1 MRPAKGQSRS
11 LWPFFMPDI
20 CEPNTDSAGKIEYST
35 VSQRQNLLATELK
48 VKNNKPVAEEY
59 LPLMLGIVGA
69 IGVFP
74 FAIIRFLNEEYLIA
88 LLDTAIVIGLTGLSW
103 YLYKTHNVRVASVSL
118 ALLAVAGLLL
128 TNYMKGA
135 TQIFWIYPVLV
146 GVFFMI
152 ERREALLI
160 SLVAIGG
167 IAPII
172 IGKFDSFAL
181 VSIFVTV
188 SVTCALAYAFA
199 TITRGQR
206 DELIHLAT
214 KDPLTGVG
222 NRRALQQKLD
232 EAIATRQRTD
242 MDCSMLMLDLDH
254 FKQVNDQ
261 HGHAKG
267 DEILIK
273 ITELVGMRI
282 RVTDSIYRIGG
293 EEFVVVAENLNLENA
308 ARLAEQLRTI
318 VEAYELAADSA
329 VTISLGVAQ
338 HHAGESAEDWMS
350 RADNALYMAKHS
362 GRNRI
367 SRAA

>member
-1 MRPAKGQSRS
+1 MER
-11 LWPFFMPDI
+11 
-20 CEPNTDSAGKIEYST
+20 
-35 VSQRQNLLATELK
+35 K
-48 VKNNKPVAEEY
+48 VNNNKPAVEEY
-59 LPLMLGIVGA
+59 LPLMLGVVGA
-69 IGVFP
+69 VGVFP
-74 FAIIRFLNEEYLIA
+74 FAIIRFLNGEYLIA
-88 LLDTAIVIGLTGLSW
+88 LVDATLVIGLAGLSW
-103 YLYKTHNVRVASVSL
+103 YLYKTHKVRVASVSL
-118 ALLAVAGLLL
+118 ALLAVGGLLL

-135 TQIFWIYPVLV
+135 TQVFWIYPVLV

-160 SLVAIGG
+160 SLLAVGG
-167 IAPII
+167 LAPII
-172 IGKFDSFAL
+172 VHKFDSFTL
-181 VSIFVTV
+181 ISIFVTIT
-188 SVTCALAYAFA
+188 VTCALAYAFA

-206 DELIHLAT
+206 DELMQLAT

-222 NRRALQQKLD
+222 NRRALQKKLD
-232 EAIATRQRTD
+232 DAIATRHRTD
-242 MDCSMLMLDLDH
+242 INCSMLMLDLDH

-293 EEFVVVAENLNLENA
+293 EEFVIVAENLNLENA

-318 VEAYELAADSA
+318 VEAYELAAGSA
-329 VTISLGVAQ
+329 VTISVGVAQ

-350 RADNALYMAKHS
+350 RADNALYMAKHA

>member
-1 MRPAKGQSRS
+1 MER
-11 LWPFFMPDI
+11 
-20 CEPNTDSAGKIEYST
+20 
-35 VSQRQNLLATELK
+35 K
-48 VKNNKPVAEEY
+48 VNNNKPAVEEY
-59 LPLMLGIVGA
+59 LPLMLGVVGA
-69 IGVFP
+69 VGVFP
-74 FAIIRFLNEEYLIA
+74 FAIIRFLNGEYLIA
-88 LLDTAIVIGLTGLSW
+88 LVDATLVIGLAGLSW
-103 YLYKTHNVRVASVSL
+103 YLYKTHKVRVASVSL
-118 ALLAVAGLLL
+118 VLLAVAGLLL

-135 TQIFWIYPVLV
+135 TQVFWIYPVLV

-160 SLVAIGG
+160 SLLAVGG
-167 IAPII
+167 LAPII
-172 IGKFDSFAL
+172 VHKFDSFTL
-181 VSIFVTV
+181 VSILITIT
-188 SVTCALAYAFA
+188 VTCALAYAFA

-206 DELIHLAT
+206 DELMQLAT

-222 NRRALQQKLD
+222 NRRALQKKLD
-232 EAIATRQRTD
+232 DAIATRHRTD
-242 MDCSMLMLDLDH
+242 IACSMLMLDLDH

-293 EEFVVVAENLNLENA
+293 EEFVIVAENLNLENA

-318 VEAYELAADSA
+318 VEAYELAAGSA
-329 VTISLGVAQ
+329 VTISVGVAQ

-350 RADNALYMAKHS
+350 RADNALYMAKHA

>member
-1 MRPAKGQSRS
+1 M
-11 LWPFFMPDI
+11 
-20 CEPNTDSAGKIEYST
+20 T
-35 VSQRQNLLATELK
+35 VQATGSK
-48 VKNNKPVAEEY
+48 VNSNKPIVEEY

-74 FAIIRFLNEEYLIA
+74 FAIIRFLDGDYSMA
-88 LLDTAIVIGLTGLSW
+88 LLDTAIVVGMAGLSW
-103 YLYKTHNVRVASVSL
+103 FLYKTHNVRVASLSL
-118 ALLAVAGLLL
+118 AILAVTALLI

-135 TQIFWIYPVLV
+135 TQVYWIYPVLV
-146 GVFFMI
+146 GVFFLI
-152 ERREALLI
+152 ERREALVL
-160 SLVAIGG
+160 SLLAIAG
-167 IAPII
+167 IAPVVH
-172 IGKFDSFAL
+172 GKFESFAAVAIL
-181 VSIFVTV
+181 ITIG
-188 SVTCALAYAFA
+188 VTCALAYAFA

-206 DELIHLAT
+206 DELMQQAT
-214 KDPLTGVG
+214 RDPLTGAG
-222 NRRALQQKLD
+222 NRRALQRKLD
-232 EAIATRQRTD
+232 DAIAARMRSD
-242 MDCSMLMLDLDH
+242 IDCSMLMLDLDH

-273 ITELVGMRI
+273 VTELVGLRI
-282 RVTDSIYRIGG
+282 RATDSIFRIGG

-318 VEAYELAADSA
+318 VEAYDLAPDSN

-338 HHAGESAEDWMS
+338 HHDGESAEDWMS

-362 GRNRI
+362 GRNRT

>member
-1 MRPAKGQSRS
+1 
-11 LWPFFMPDI
+11 
-20 CEPNTDSAGKIEYST
+20 
-35 VSQRQNLLATELK
+35 LATDFQ
-48 VKNNKPVAEEY
+48 VINNKPIVEEF

-69 IGVFP
+69 VGVFP
-74 FAIIRFLNEEYLIA
+74 FAIIRFLNGEYLIA
-88 LLDTAIVIGLTGLSW
+88 LLDTAIVIGLAGLSW
-103 YLYKTHNVRVASVSL
+103 YLYKTRNVRVASVSL
-118 ALLAVAGLLL
+118 ALVAVVGLLL
-128 TNYMKGA
+128 TNYLKGA
-135 TQIFWIYPVLV
+135 TQVFWIYPVLV

-160 SLVAIGG
+160 SMLAIAG

-172 IGKFDSFAL
+172 INKFDSFAL
-181 VSIFVTV
+181 ISILITT

-206 DELIHLAT
+206 DELMHLAT

-232 EAIATRQRTD
+232 EAIAAGMRTD
-242 MDCSMLMLDLDH
+242 IACSMLMLDLDH

-282 RVTDSIYRIGG
+282 RVTDNIYRIGG
-293 EEFVVVAENLNLENA
+293 EEFVIVAENLNLENA

-318 VEAYELAADSA
+318 VEAYELAAGSD

-338 HHAGESAEDWMS
+338 HHAGETAEDWMS
-350 RADNALYMAKHS
+350 RADNALYMAKHA

>member
-1 MRPAKGQSRS
+1 
-11 LWPFFMPDI
+11 MP
-20 CEPNTDSAGKIEYST
+20 
-35 VSQRQNLLATELK
+35 TELN
-48 VKNNKPVAEEY
+48 VKTSKPAVEET

-69 IGVFP
+69 AGVFP
-74 FAIIRFLNEEYLIA
+74 FAIIRFLNGEYLIA
-88 LLDTAIVIGLTGLSW
+88 LLDSGLVLGLAGLSW
-103 YLYKTHNVRVASVSL
+103 FLYKTHNARVASVSL

-128 TNYMKGA
+128 TNYMKGE
-135 TQIFWIYPVLV
+135 TQVYWVYPVLV
-146 GVFFMI
+146 GVFFLM
-152 ERREALLI
+152 ERREALLV
-160 SLVAIGG
+160 SLIAVAGM
-167 IAPII
+167 APTM
-172 IGKFDSFAL
+172 IGKFDSFEL
-181 VSIFVTV
+181 VSLLITI

-206 DELIHLAT
+206 DELMHLAT

-222 NRRALQQKLD
+222 NRRALQHKLE
-232 EAIATRQRTD
+232 EAIAARRRND
-242 MDCSMLMLDLDH
+242 NDCSMLMLDLDH
-254 FKQVNDQ
+254 FKQVNDV

-267 DEILIK
+267 DEILIRL
-273 ITELVGMRI
+273 TELVGMRI

-293 EEFVVVAENLNLENA
+293 EEFVIVAENLNLENA

-318 VEAYELAADSA
+318 VEAHDLAPSSS

-338 HHAGESAEDWMS
+338 HLKDETAEEWMS

>member
-1 MRPAKGQSRS
+1 MGQHV
-11 LWPFFMPDI
+11 
-20 CEPNTDSAGKIEYST
+20 N
-35 VSQRQNLLATELK
+35 
-48 VKNNKPVAEEY
+48 NNKPAVDEY

-74 FAIIRFLNEEYLIA
+74 FAIIRFLNGEYLIA
-88 LLDTAIVIGLTGLSW
+88 LLDASLVVGLAGLSW
-103 YLYKTHNVRVASVSL
+103 YLYVTHNTRVASISL

-135 TQIFWIYPVLV
+135 TQVFWIYPVLV
-146 GVFFMI
+146 GVFFLI
-152 ERREALLI
+152 ERREALVV
-160 SLVAIGG
+160 SLVAVAGLS
-167 IAPII
+167 PII
-172 IGKFDSFAL
+172 VDNFESFAL
-181 VSIFVTV
+181 ISILITIT
-188 SVTCALAYAFA
+188 VTCSLAYAFA

-206 DELIHLAT
+206 DELMKLAT

-222 NRRALQQKLD
+222 NRRALQQKLG
-232 EAIATRQRTD
+232 EAIAASKRNDST
-242 MDCSMLMLDLDH
+242 CSMLMLDLDH
-254 FKQVNDQ
+254 FKQVNDR

-273 ITELVGMRI
+273 LTELVGMRI
-282 RVTDSIYRIGG
+282 RVTDSIFRIGG
-293 EEFVVVAENLNLENA
+293 EEFVIVTENMNLEHA

-318 VEAYELAADSA
+318 VEAHDLAPDSA
-329 VTISLGVAQ
+329 VTISLGIAQ
-338 HHAGESAEDWMS
+338 HHYGESGDDWMS

>member
-1 MRPAKGQSRS
+1 M
-11 LWPFFMPDI
+11 
-20 CEPNTDSAGKIEYST
+20 N
-35 VSQRQNLLATELK
+35 
-48 VKNNKPVAEEY
+48 NNKPAVEEY

-69 IGVFP
+69 VGVFP
-74 FAIIRFLNEEYLIA
+74 FAIIRFLNGEYLIA
-88 LLDTAIVIGLTGLSW
+88 LLDATLVIGLAGLSW
-103 YLYKTHNVRVASVSL
+103 YLYKTHNVRFASVSL
-118 ALLAVAGLLL
+118 ALLAVTGLLL

-135 TQIFWIYPVLV
+135 TQVFWIYPVLV

-160 SLVAIGG
+160 SLLAVGG
-167 IAPII
+167 LAPII
-172 IGKFDSFAL
+172 VHKFDSFTL
-181 VSIFVTV
+181 VSILITIT
-188 SVTCALAYAFA
+188 VTCALAYAFA

-206 DELIHLAT
+206 DELMHLAT

-232 EAIATRQRTD
+232 EAIAARKRND
-242 MDCSMLMLDLDH
+242 IDCSMLMFDLDH

-293 EEFVVVAENLNLENA
+293 EEFVIVAEDLNLENA

-318 VEAYELAADSA
+318 VEAYELAANST

-350 RADNALYMAKHS
+350 RADNALYMAKHA

>member
-1 MRPAKGQSRS
+1 M
-11 LWPFFMPDI
+11 I
-20 CEPNTDSAGKIEYST
+20 
-35 VSQRQNLLATELK
+35 
-48 VKNNKPVAEEY
+48 NNKPIVEEF

-69 IGVFP
+69 VGVFP
-74 FAIIRFLNEEYLIA
+74 FAIIRFLNGEYLIA
-88 LLDTAIVIGLTGLSW
+88 LLDTAIVIGLAGLSW
-103 YLYKTHNVRVASVSL
+103 YLYKTRNVRVASVSL
-118 ALLAVAGLLL
+118 ALVAVVGLLL
-128 TNYMKGA
+128 TNYLKGA
-135 TQIFWIYPVLV
+135 TQVFWIYPVLV

-160 SLVAIGG
+160 SMLAIAG

-172 IGKFDSFAL
+172 INKFDSFAL
-181 VSIFVTV
+181 ISILITT

-206 DELIHLAT
+206 DELMHLAT

-232 EAIATRQRTD
+232 EAIAAGMRTD
-242 MDCSMLMLDLDH
+242 IACSMLMLDLDH

-282 RVTDSIYRIGG
+282 RVTDNIYRIGG
-293 EEFVVVAENLNLENA
+293 EEFVIVAENLNLENA

-318 VEAYELAADSA
+318 VEAYELAAGSD

-338 HHAGESAEDWMS
+338 HHAGETAEDWMS
-350 RADNALYMAKHS
+350 RADNALYMAKHA